1 MFYVYRKLHA
11 YLYII
16 NYHVQD
22 MYVFF
27 FLLTR
32 QDDNGS
38 SNVHTLYLQPI
49 INNHASAVGNARAIR
64 LYEIKKCSTIL
75 SVYIN

>member
-1 MFYVYRKLHA
+1 MRIYILSIIMFKTC
-11 YLYII
+11 
-16 NYHVQD
+16 
-22 MYVFF
+22 MFF